1 MPRSLWSGSLSFGLV
16 NVPVKVVTAVRQKE
30 LKFHQVHESDG
41 GRIRYKRVCEVD
53 GKEVPYEEISK
64 MSEEGGAPVL
74 ITEEDLAAVKAERS
88 DLIEITD
95 FVKLDQVDPLYF
107 EKPYYLVPDKGGE
120 KAYRL
125 MVEAMQDKGQVAI
138 AKIVFRDRER
148 LVAVRPLGR
157 ALTMSMMNYGDEV
170 ILPEDLEGVPEA
182 GKTPKKEIDMAKRL
196 IEELA
201 SDFEPTKYKDEH
213 RERLLDLI
221 ATKREG
227 GILMPV
233 PKGKHET
240 TTDLTAA
247 LEASLAAIRKG
258 RKADA

>member
-30 LKFHQVHESDG
+30 LRFHQVHEADG

-53 GKEVPYEEISK
+53 GEEVPYEDIAK
-64 MSEEGGAPVL
+64 MSDEGGAPVL
-74 ITEEDLAAVKAERS
+74 LTDEDLEAVKAERS
-88 DLIEITD
+88 DLIEIAD

-107 EKPYYLVPDKGGE
+107 DKPYYLIPDKGGE

-125 MVEAMQDKGQVAI
+125 MVEAMQDKGQIAI
-138 AKIVFRDRER
+138 AKMVFRDRER

-170 ILPEDLEGVPEA
+170 LLPEDVDGVPEG

-201 SDFEPTKYKDEH
+201 SDFEATKYKDEH

-221 ATKREG
+221 STKREG

-233 PKGKHET
+233 PKGKHEA

-258 RKADA
+258 RKAEA